1 MDHSQQMHKLY
12 QKLEQIEVY
21 QRTLGKLQ
29 FDLECCAPPMGMAQ
43 AGQYN
48 LLRSLKRG
56 ETATAM
62 LAAARFSEQAVS
74 MTFLLNKRYM
84 PFYKWAHRGVEQLP
98 ILGRETAAC
107 VTALAGLDWRLGPRV
122 EAVAGDIVESLCR
135 DVAGRLRSDG
145 LSDADGDWL
154 VEHGPSV
161 QARIETPELQR
172 MSVMLE

>member
-1 MDHSQQMHKLY
+1 
-12 QKLEQIEVY
+12 
-21 QRTLGKLQ
+21 
-29 FDLECCAPPMGMAQ
+29 
-43 AGQYN
+43 
-48 LLRSLKRG
+48 
-56 ETATAM
+56 
-62 LAAARFSEQAVS
+62 
-74 MTFLLNKRYM
+74 M

-107 VTALAGLDWRLGPRV
+107 VTALAGLDGVLAPCRGGSR
-122 EAVAGDIVESLCR
+122 GIVESLCR

>member
-1 MDHSQQMHKLY
+1 
-12 QKLEQIEVY
+12 
-21 QRTLGKLQ
+21 
-29 FDLECCAPPMGMAQ
+29 MGMAQ

-98 ILGRETAAC
+98 ILG
-107 VTALAGLDWRLGPRV
+107 
-122 EAVAGDIVESLCR
+122 
-135 DVAGRLRSDG
+135 
-145 LSDADGDWL
+145 
-154 VEHGPSV
+154 
-161 QARIETPELQR
+161 
-172 MSVMLE
+172 